1 MFPPP
6 RSPPANFPRALEL
19 FFYRLSQCSE
29 PRSTLGANDG
39 GVAIQRKSIADA
51 SSANVVAAP
60 LCGVSSAN
68 AARRSSF
75 IQEAISSAG
84 ARASADREHL
94 PRPRRLC
101 SARIG
106 RGRITP
112 TASSPE
118 IDGRLRVRRRPRTGS
133 SAPTGRLPRPLRKG
147 TPWGAIPRGGGF
159 GPRRVTI
166 GAQPKAPMR
175 QHLGEAT
182 MCLLDIRQRLAAQ
195 TSELACLIPMAGL
208 VTLIPLCRGV

>member
-1 MFPPP
+1 MAASRSNESRLRTLPRRTLSRPRFAASRLQTPPGGP
-6 RSPPANFPRALEL
+6 LLYRRLSPLPARALPQTANICLVHVACAQREL
-19 FFYRLSQCSE
+19 DVGGLHRLHQ
-29 PRSTLGANDG
+29 
-39 GVAIQRKSIADA
+39 
-51 SSANVVAAP
+51 
-60 LCGVSSAN
+60 
-68 AARRSSF
+68 ARR
-75 IQEAISSAG
+75 
-84 ARASADREHL
+84 
-94 PRPRRLC
+94 
-101 SARIG
+101 
-106 RGRITP
+106 
-112 TASSPE
+112 